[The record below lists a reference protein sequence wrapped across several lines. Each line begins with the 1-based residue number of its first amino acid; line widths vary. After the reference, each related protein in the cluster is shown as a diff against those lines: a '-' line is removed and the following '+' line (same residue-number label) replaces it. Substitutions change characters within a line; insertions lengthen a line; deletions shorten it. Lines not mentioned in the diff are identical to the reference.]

1 MKHLPLFALIFA
13 AALVAVA
20 LIAVPSCIGL
30 FFETPP
36 DWKAQRE
43 ETRNRAELTIR
54 KFEARHGD
62 KSIEEWPELDRQTY
76 RNAKRILG
84 EMDGNP

>member
-1 MKHLPLFALIFA
+1 MKHLPLFALVFA
-13 AALVAVA
+13 AALVVVA
-20 LIAVPSCIGL
+20 LIAVPSCIDL

-43 ETRNRAELTIR
+43 ETSNRAELTIR

-62 KSIEEWPELDRQTY
+62 KPLEEWPELDRQTY
-76 RNAKRILG
+76 RNARRILG
-84 EMDGNP
+84 EMAGNP